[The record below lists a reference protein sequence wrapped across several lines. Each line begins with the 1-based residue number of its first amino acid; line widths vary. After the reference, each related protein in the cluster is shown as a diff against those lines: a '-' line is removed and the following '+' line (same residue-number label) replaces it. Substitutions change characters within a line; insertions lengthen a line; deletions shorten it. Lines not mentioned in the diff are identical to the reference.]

1 MDHSLLLALG
11 MSQYK
16 ILSTRLSWS
25 KEFMM
30 TTLLQYIDKHFLKK
44 AQTVQIHFLLH
55 KVLSLFW
62 QINNKENA
70 SVGWLRES
78 LPFYGGVHQR

>member
-1 MDHSLLLALG
+1 
-11 MSQYK
+11 
-16 ILSTRLSWS
+16 
-25 KEFMM
+25 M

-62 QINNKENA
+62 QINYKENA
-70 SVGWLRES
+70 SVG
-78 LPFYGGVHQR
+78 